1 MNTRQERLKAI
12 ADKKDLKE
20 DRRQRVILFKK
31 KVVKTLLAEFNYVGS
46 K

>member
-1 MNTRQERLKAI
+1 MNTRQERLKLA
-12 ADKKDLKE
+12 AEQRDLKE